1 VNGLMPWLL
10 MHESIRKLCF
20 RFFSPAG
27 FKKLTIDGI
36 EPLPAH
42 SVFLTN
48 EEADRLREAESI

>member
-1 VNGLMPWLL
+1 MPWLL